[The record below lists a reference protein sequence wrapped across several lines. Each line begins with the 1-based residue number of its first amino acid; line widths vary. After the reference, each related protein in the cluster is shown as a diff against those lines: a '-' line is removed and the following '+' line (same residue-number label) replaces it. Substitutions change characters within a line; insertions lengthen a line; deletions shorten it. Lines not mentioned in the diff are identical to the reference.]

1 MKKIYLLLLLISQFS
16 QAQDC
21 NVFIDDFSSYGCY
34 NCSLTEVSPDWINYY
49 DGASEPNISAGGS
62 ISNPNNE
69 RYLDITSH
77 FSQGNDTVV
86 YDAINTISIEK
97 PGIIL
102 YTFDFYNECGRLYIE
117 LLSSFTSATEKEVIK
132 SLIIDWNELIF
143 DENETT
149 EKRIFTPDE
158 EYKIGLEINFYDQ
171 RLNILF
177 EDSLVT
183 SELFDIDAQEIFGIA
198 FGSNQCNFI
207 DDMCISHAII
217 DNDGDGYDYRFDC
230 DDNNM
235 AINPGV
241 MESPYNGL
249 DDDCDPAT
257 PDDDLDGDGFV
268 LADDCD
274 DLNADIN
281 PGITETPYNGLDD
294 DCDATTPDDDL
305 DGDGF
310 VLADDCDDLDADINP
325 GITETPYNGLDD
337 DCDATTPDDDLDGD
351 GFVLAEDC
359 DDLNADIN
367 PGITETPY
375 NGLDDDC
382 DATTPDDDLDG
393 DGFVLSEDCDDLDAD
408 INPLAEEIAN
418 NGIDEDCNGEDLI
431 ITNVHELSPHNL
443 IVYPNPASDYVE
455 ISNEKYSSFDIT
467 IFSIVGKKKM
477 TATEVNCLDVSKLAT
492 GIYLLHITESNT
504 TNIVVERLVIN

>member
-325 GITETPYNGLDD
+325 
-337 DCDATTPDDDLDGD
+337 
-351 GFVLAEDC
+351 
-359 DDLNADIN
+359 
-367 PGITETPY
+367 
-375 NGLDDDC
+375 
-382 DATTPDDDLDG
+382 
-393 DGFVLSEDCDDLDAD
+393 
-408 INPLAEEIAN
+408 LAEEIAN